1 MSVLYPFV
9 KRHLANFFSS
19 RSDGSP
25 VAPTYFPWDFDGLAY
40 EPFSFYSQGWKING
54 YRYTYGDEE
63 PKGLIVFHH
72 GLGAGHFSYTALI
85 YDLAKMGYVV
95 YAYDNIG
102 CSLSEGR
109 AVENM
114 ALAVLTQKDFYDYL
128 ETDPKAKGLKR
139 ISVGHSWGGW
149 VALCALAGAYKVD
162 KVISFAGFTS
172 MLNILTS
179 RAPKD
184 APHGKG
190 VVNDMRHYLKST
202 YGDIVLFDALEE
214 LKTTDK
220 DVLYIQ
226 GDKDNMVSFERNG
239 KAIMDVAKE
248 NKHVKV
254 MVRKGMDHDPFW
266 TKEGEKYYLTLIKGK
281 NSFTSR
287 EREKNVV
294 YDRRLL
300 TENDEE
306 VLKAVNDFLAR

>member
-19 RSDGSP
+19 RSDGAP
-25 VAPTYFPWDFDGLAY
+25 TAPTYFPWDFKGLSY
-40 EPFSFYSQGWKING
+40 EPFSFYSRGWKING
-54 YRYTYGDEE
+54 YRYSYGNEK

-95 YAYDNIG
+95 YSYDNIG
-102 CSLSEGR
+102 CCLSEGEY
-109 AVENM
+109 VENM
-114 ALAVLTQKDFYDYL
+114 AVAALTQKDFYAYL
-128 ETDPKAKGLKR
+128 ETDPKADGLKR
-139 ISVGHSWGGW
+139 VSVGHSWGGW

-190 VVNDMRHYLKST
+190 IVGDMRHYLKST
-202 YGDIVLFDALEE
+202 YGDLALFDALEE
-214 LKTTDK
+214 LKTTNK

-226 GDKDNMVSFERNG
+226 GDKDEMVSFERNG
-239 KAIMDVAKE
+239 KAIKE
-248 NKHVKV
+248 SCKDNKHVRV
-254 MVRKGMDHDPFW
+254 MVRKGMNHDPFW
-266 TKEGEKYYLTLIKGK
+266 TMEGEKYYLSIVKGK
-281 NSFTSR
+281 NGFTSR
-287 EREKNVV
+287 ERNKNVE

-300 TENDEE
+300 TENDEV
-306 VLKAVNDFLAR
+306 VLKAINDFLAE